1 MISKGHE
8 SEAAALKEEKVLDK
22 RIMAARQAAGFSITE
37 AAQKLGFKNY
47 QTLSAIEKGA
57 RNINAHELI
66 MMARLY
72 GRNLDYF
79 LESDVAPDPVPLWR
93 HEVKPALKARKT
105 DVNQIQRQFL
115 SFLENYSNLEHLL
128 GLKRRWKDIQKNYDR
143 DDFSVNGFEQADKLG
158 ADIHNFLDLGSRPS
172 LNLLNVLENTLRFK
186 ILHLSLGDGV
196 SGASLV
202 DNILGVGILINAKD
216 APWRRNFD
224 LAHELFHVITWNVFS
239 PEEIGNGTTKTR
251 PEQYADIFASS
262 LLLPEAHLLN
272 ALKETATDN
281 EIRVIDIIELAKEF
295 GVSTEAVLWRLVNLK
310 KLKKSQ
316 AQRVLDNPKFRDLD
330 RSMRRRL
337 YSGDRLSKFPS
348 RFISLACRCL
358 MEGKI
363 SRGAFAEYLEIDRAE
378 IDDYLDAAG
387 FVEGNYA
394 KIAAA

>member
-1 MISKGHE
+1 MISNGN
-8 SEAAALKEEKVLDK
+8 EEHILDK
-22 RIMAARQAAGFSITE
+22 RIVAAREAAGFSITH

-47 QTLSAIEKGA
+47 QTLSAIEKGI
-57 RNINAHELI
+57 RKINAHELI

-72 GRNLDYF
+72 GRSLDYF
-79 LESDVAPDPVPLWR
+79 LESNAAPDPLPLWR
-93 HEVKPALKARKT
+93 KTKKT
-105 DVNQIQRQFL
+105 DTNKVQLQFL
-115 SFLENYSNLEHLL
+115 SFLGNYSNLEHLL
-128 GLKRRWKDIQKNYDR
+128 GLKRRWKDVQKNYDR

-172 LNLLNVLENTLRFK
+172 LNLLNVLENKLRFK

-196 SGASLV
+196 SGASVV
-202 DNILGVGILINAKD
+202 DNALGVGILINAND

-239 PEEIGNGTTKTR
+239 PEEIGNGTTITR
-251 PEQYADIFASS
+251 PEQYANIFASS
-262 LLLPEAHLLN
+262 LLLPENHLRE

-281 EIRVIDIIELAKEF
+281 EIRIIDIIELAKEF

-310 KLKKSQ
+310 MIKRPLAEK
-316 AQRVLDNPKFRDLD
+316 ALDYPNFRDLD
-330 RSMRRRL
+330 RDMRQKL
-337 YSGDRLSKFPS
+337 YEKDGPSRFPS

-363 SRGAFAEYLEIDRAE
+363 SRGVFAEYLEIDRSE
-378 IDDYLDAAG
+378 IDDYLATVG
-387 FVEGNYA
+387 FGEESYA

>member
-1 MISKGHE
+1 MISKG
-8 SEAAALKEEKVLDK
+8 KEEKVLDK

-57 RNINAHELI
+57 RKINAHELI

-72 GRNLDYF
+72 GRTLDYF

-93 HEVKPALKARKT
+93 KTTKT
-105 DVNQIQRQFL
+105 DINQIQRQFL
-115 SFLENYSNLEHLL
+115 SFLESYSNLEHLL
-128 GLKRRWKDIQKNYDR
+128 GLKRRWKDVQKNYDR

-158 ADIHNFLDLGSRPS
+158 SDIHNFLDLGSRPS
-172 LNLLNVLENTLRFK
+172 LNLLNVLENKLRFK

-196 SGASLV
+196 SGASVV

-262 LLLPEAHLLN
+262 LLLPETHLLD

-281 EIRVIDIIELAKEF
+281 KIRFVDIIELAKDF
-295 GVSTEAVLWRLVNLK
+295 GVSSEAILWRLVNLDR
-310 KLKKSQ
+310 LKKSQ
-316 AQRVLDNPKFRDLD
+316 VQKILDDPDFRDVD
-330 RSMRRRL
+330 RTRRRSL
-337 YSGDRLSKFPS
+337 YSEGKPSKFPS
-348 RFISLACRCL
+348 RFISLACRCML
-358 MEGKI
+358 EAKI
-363 SRGAFAEYLEIDRAE
+363 SRGTFAEYLEIDRAE
-378 IDDYLDAAG
+378 IDEYLVEAG
-387 FVEGNYA
+387 FMEQNYE
-394 KIAAA
+394 KIAFA

>member
-1 MISKGHE
+1 MISNGN
-8 SEAAALKEEKVLDK
+8 EEHILDK
-22 RIMAARQAAGFSITE
+22 RIMAAREAAGFSITQ

-47 QTLSAIEKGA
+47 QTLSAIEKGI
-57 RNINAHELI
+57 RKINVHELI

-79 LESDVAPDPVPLWR
+79 LESDVAPDPLPLWR
-93 HEVKPALKARKT
+93 KVGKT
-105 DVNQIQRQFL
+105 DVNQIQRQFF

-143 DDFSVNGFEQADKLG
+143 DDFSYNGFEQADKLG

-172 LNLLNVLENTLRFK
+172 LNLRNVLENKLRFK

-196 SGASLV
+196 SGASVV
-202 DNILGVGILINAKD
+202 DNALGVGILINAND

-224 LAHELFHVITWNVFS
+224 LAHELFHIITWNVFS
-239 PEEIGNGTTKTR
+239 PEEIGDGATKTR

-262 LLLPEAHLLN
+262 LLLPENHLRET
-272 ALKETATDN
+272 LKETATDN
-281 EIRVIDIIELAKEF
+281 EIRIIDIIELAKEF

-310 KLKKSQ
+310 VIKRPLAEK
-316 AQRVLDNPKFRDLD
+316 ALDNPNFRDLD
-330 RSMRRRL
+330 RDMRKKL
-337 YSGDRLSKFPS
+337 YEKDGPSRFPS

-363 SRGAFAEYLEIDRAE
+363 SRGVFAEYLEIDRSE
-378 IDDYLDAAG
+378 IDDYLAAVG
-387 FVEGNYA
+387 FGEESYA